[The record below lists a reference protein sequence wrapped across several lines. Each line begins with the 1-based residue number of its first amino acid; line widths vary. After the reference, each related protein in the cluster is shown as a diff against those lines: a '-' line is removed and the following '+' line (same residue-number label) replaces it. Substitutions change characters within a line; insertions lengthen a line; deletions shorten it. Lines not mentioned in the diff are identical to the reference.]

1 MIDLTP
7 LINYSRDRIILDDEK
22 ELDLDKYHND
32 EIKDLSRLTIKGEI
46 SREEDDIMIH
56 FTCKGEMLI
65 EDSISLDDVWYP
77 FFFEIDE
84 NIEEFIQKDEKILD
98 INEVLWQ
105 NVVLEIP
112 LRYTLVDNYDR
123 YYGDGWKLVS
133 EEELNINNPFV
144 ALQNTKDRSDSNG
157 SSF

>member
-1 MIDLTP
+1 MIDLTC
-7 LINYSRDRIILDDEK
+7 LINYSKDKIVLDEER
-22 ELDLDKYHND
+22 ELDLDKYHD
-32 EIKDLSRLTIKGEI
+32 EEIKDLTKLTIKGAI
-46 SREEDDIMIH
+46 TRKEDDIMIK

-77 FFFEIDE
+77 FSFEIDE
-84 NIEEFIQKDEKILD
+84 NIEEFIEKDEKILD
-98 INEVLWQ
+98 IDEVLWQ

-123 YYGDGWKLVS
+123 YSGDGWKLVS
-133 EEELNINNPFV
+133 EEELNINNPFI

>member
-7 LINYSRDRIILDDEK
+7 LINYSKDTIILDDEK
-22 ELDLDKYHND
+22 ELDLDEYHNN
-32 EIKDLSRLTIKGEI
+32 EIKELSRLKVTGKIT
-46 SREEDDIMIH
+46 REEDDIMINLS
-56 FTCKGEMLI
+56 CKGEMLI

-77 FFFEIDE
+77 FSFNIDE

-123 YYGDGWKLVS
+123 YSGDGWKLVS
-133 EEELNINNPFV
+133 EEELNSNNPFV

>member
-7 LINYSRDRIILDDEK
+7 LINYSRDTIILDDEK
-22 ELDLDKYHND
+22 ELDLDEYHNN
-32 EIKDLSRLTIKGEI
+32 EIKELSRLKVTGKIT
-46 SREEDDIMIH
+46 REEDDIMINLS
-56 FTCKGEMLI
+56 CKGEMLI

-77 FFFEIDE
+77 FSFNIDE

-144 ALQNTKDRSDSNG
+144 ALQNTKDRSDNNG